1 MVSFHFAAY
10 ALFLLPS
17 AAEAFVSSTTPP
29 TPTRYQSELGLVQ
42 RQQRPG
48 DRNDGNPPRYS
59 EFLYPSDPSDRK
71 GENPGG
77 VGGYSTALP
86 VTRSTSSPM
95 GSPMGSSMGSSAGF
109 NPQQQSPQSMSS
121 QSQQQNQPQQQQQ
134 QQQGEYDV
142 YENEE
147 LSVDELRDQVE
158 RLLMEEEEA
167 ERVEREKLLKMRAQ
181 LLDRK
186 RKRDGNV

>member
-1 MVSFHFAAY
+1 
-10 ALFLLPS
+10 
-17 AAEAFVSSTTPP
+17 
-29 TPTRYQSELGLVQ
+29 
-42 RQQRPG
+42 
-48 DRNDGNPPRYS
+48 
-59 EFLYPSDPSDRK
+59 
-71 GENPGG
+71 
-77 VGGYSTALP
+77 
-86 VTRSTSSPM
+86 
-95 GSPMGSSMGSSAGF
+95 MGSSAGF